1 MSMQKNKGN
10 SWERDV
16 AKILTETFGYHFN
29 RNIAG
34 SGNYIGGKNSFR
46 KNVLTKE
53 QLQFCL
59 GDISVP
65 SEMSKMCVECKFYKE
80 FPFHH
85 LLIKKS
91 IPILDSWIQQQL
103 DIVDDDMFWFIAF
116 KINRAGSYIAVPY
129 NKIIVKDDLGNHS
142 IYYYN
147 NEKYIITDLE
157 SFLTTYKQDIISACQ
172 DN

>member
-34 SGNYIGGKNSFR
+34 SGNYIGGKNAFR

-53 QLQFCL
+53 QLQFCQ

-65 SEMSKMCVECKFYKE
+65 SEMSKMCVECKFYKD

-85 LLIKKS
+85 FLMNKNIPLL
-91 IPILDSWIQQQL
+91 DGWIQQQL
-103 DIVDDDMFWFIAF
+103 DIVDEDTFWFIAF
-116 KINRAGSYIAVPY
+116 KINRAGSYIVIPTHLVEI
-129 NKIIVKDDLGNHS
+129 KSELGNYA
-142 IYYYN
+142 IYHKDGQTYIVSDFENFLSVYK
-147 NEKYIITDLE
+147 NEILNK
-157 SFLTTYKQDIISACQ
+157 SH
-172 DN
+172 